1 MVGNLFARDMFR
13 ELDLLQRQVEQAF
26 GISPSI
32 RGLARGG
39 FPALN
44 VGTSPESVD
53 IYVFAPGVDP
63 ASISVEIDKGVLTVA
78 GERKLPEPAGGERTA
93 VHIDERFAGR
103 FRRVVSLPDDSDATA
118 ATARSR
124 DGVLHIRVPRR
135 SAPQPQRINIQ

>member
-13 ELDLLQRQVEQAF
+13 ELDLLQRQVQQAF

-44 VGTSPESVD
+44 VGTSPSSVD

-63 ASISVEIDKGVLTVA
+63 AAISVEIDKSVLTVS
-78 GERKLPEPAGGERTA
+78 GERRLPEPAAGERAA
-93 VHIDERFAGR
+93 VHIDERFSGR
-103 FRRVVSLPDDSDATA
+103 FRRVLSLPDDIDASA
-118 ATARSR
+118 ASARCQ

-135 SAPQPQRINIQ
+135 AAPQPHRINIQ

>member
-13 ELDLLQRQVEQAF
+13 ELDLLQRQVEQSF

-44 VGTSPESVD
+44 VGTSPASVD
-53 IYVFAPGVDP
+53 VYVFAPGVDP
-63 ASISVEIDKGVLTVA
+63 AAISVEIDKGVLTVSGERTLPAA
-78 GERKLPEPAGGERTA
+78 GERAA
-93 VHIDERFAGR
+93 VHIEERFAGR
-103 FRRVVSLPDDSDATA
+103 FRRVVSLPDDIDAA
-118 ATARSR
+118 GATARCQ

-135 SAPQPQRINIQ
+135 TAPQPHRINIQ